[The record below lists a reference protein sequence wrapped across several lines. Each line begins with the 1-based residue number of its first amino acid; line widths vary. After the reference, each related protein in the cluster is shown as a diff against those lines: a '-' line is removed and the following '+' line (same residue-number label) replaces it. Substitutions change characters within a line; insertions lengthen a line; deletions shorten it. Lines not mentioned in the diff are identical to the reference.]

1 MEDGATLAA
10 VEADVDEAVELGVTG
25 TPTFFINGRVIVGA
39 QPTEVF
45 VEAIERAA
53 VASR

>member
-1 MEDGATLAA
+1 DDATLDA
-10 VEADVDEAVELGVTG
+10 VKSDVAGAVELGVNG
-25 TPTFFINGRVIVGA
+25 TPTFFVNGQVIVGA

-53 VASR
+53 ASSR